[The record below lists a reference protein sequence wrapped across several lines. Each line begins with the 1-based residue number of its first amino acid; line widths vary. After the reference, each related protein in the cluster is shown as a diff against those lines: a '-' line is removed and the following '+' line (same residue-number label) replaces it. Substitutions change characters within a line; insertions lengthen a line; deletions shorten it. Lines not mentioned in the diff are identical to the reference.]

1 MTKAV
6 RIENADN
13 SDHVVVVQTW
23 QKGIDSEPDAMI
35 KEEEL
40 THPTQMCEGMIWQ
53 EQYLVVKEKDAG

>member
-6 RIENADN
+6 RVENADN

-23 QKGIDSEPDAMI
+23 QKSGNNEPDTMI

-40 THPTQMCEGMIWQ
+40 AHPTQMCEGMIWQ
-53 EQYLVVKEKDAG
+53 EQYLVIKEKEAA